1 MSNQSPLRF
10 KKTIESE
17 SKEITLN
24 IDHDQLNVFMSIIP
38 KTRGRIFEVRQIYE
52 MLDNE
57 GILNGVKRGVIADL
71 IAKVNDTS
79 VPVREEIIARGTP
92 ITPGRDAE
100 IKYHFKVND
109 QIQLVANDE
118 GKVNHREL
126 NLINNVEKG
135 ELLAEKIQVYL
146 LWPELTFTANLFFQ
160 MGLKMPESWPAR
172 MWSSIKMR

>member
-1 MSNQSPLRF
+1 
-10 KKTIESE
+10 
-17 SKEITLN
+17 
-24 IDHDQLNVFMSIIP
+24 
-38 KTRGRIFEVRQIYE
+38 

-126 NLINNVEKG
+126 NLVNNVEKG
-135 ELLAEKIQVYL
+135 ELLAEKIPGVPPLAGTDIYGESILPDGIKRCQ
-146 LWPELTFTANLFFQ
+146 NLGRQ
-160 MGLKMPESWPAR
+160 ECGAQ
-172 MWSSIKMR
+172 